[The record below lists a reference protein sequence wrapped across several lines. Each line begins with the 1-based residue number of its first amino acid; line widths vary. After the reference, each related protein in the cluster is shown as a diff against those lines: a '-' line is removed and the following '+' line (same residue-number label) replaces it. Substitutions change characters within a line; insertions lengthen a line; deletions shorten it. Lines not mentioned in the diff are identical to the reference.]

1 MLSQKKFRCV
11 FQDHL
16 FVSFQLI
23 NSDSFLY
30 LICSGEQPNIVWT
43 GYGKKT
49 PVLIF
54 SAQNIV
60 SRKPEIKAIGGM
72 LTYYILPS

>member
-1 MLSQKKFRCV
+1 MKKHDNLRNVSLKIDFAVYFR
-11 FQDHL
+11 
-16 FVSFQLI
+16 
-23 NSDSFLY
+23 NLY
-30 LICSGEQPNIVWT
+30 LFPLSNDWFQSIIKWFFYFVCSGEQPNIVWT

-60 SRKPEIKAIGGM
+60 NRKPEI
-72 LTYYILPS
+72 